1 MNELNIELENNSA
14 INHNDITFYKWFFK
28 FNKNA
33 PITEFKID
41 KKSKSR
47 TFTYDP
53 YGVLMPNVKKISSIK
68 KNSKI

>member
-1 MNELNIELENNSA
+1 MILHFISG
-14 INHNDITFYKWFFK
+14 FFK

-68 KNSKI
+68 KKSKI

>member
-1 MNELNIELENNSA
+1 MKSGTIFKVKNLGSG
-14 INHNDITFYKWFFK
+14 FFK

-53 YGVLMPNVKKISSIK
+53 YGILMPNVKKISSIK